1 MSFKKR
7 IFNVLN
13 GQKPDKIP
21 FFCFEELLPCGYFE
35 RKMRNAGM
43 GLLLL
48 SSPVLSFMPN
58 VKTTKRI
65 SANLLETVYVTPK
78 GSISFK
84 SHTGTERI
92 ASAGWEV
99 KTDFPIKDRNDYD
112 ALIYMIED
120 TVFADDLYEFSLKEE
135 DLGEDGVQHIVGL
148 LPPYTEAELL
158 MGLEKWSLEQHDN
171 PAQFGHL
178 LQSLERRRDRQLEM
192 MSAMDYCGLQH
203 LGDISDNISPQNYIK
218 YEVPHYRK
226 TIKALSS
233 QKRKCGIHA
242 HAKFLKKH
250 ASWLAEVQP
259 DFIESYTPPPY
270 SDISLEELR
279 IAVGQKVT
287 ILINFPETVFYQGYK
302 KTRQY
307 TTELLESDSSY
318 NKAIG
323 FSEMGLM
330 GVNKQTRQI
339 FEEGFMAVADAVNE
353 TGIY

>member
-7 IFNVLN
+7 IFDILN
-13 GQKPDKIP
+13 GRKPDRIP

-35 RKMRNAGM
+35 RKMRNSSM

-48 SSPVLSFMPN
+48 SSPVSSFMPN
-58 VKTTKRI
+58 VEITKRI
-65 SANLLETVYVTPK
+65 SANLLETIYVTPK
-78 GSISFK
+78 GRISFK

-99 KTDFPIKDRNDYD
+99 KTDFPIKSGSDYN
-112 ALIYMIED
+112 ALIYMIND
-120 TVFADDLYEFSLKEE
+120 TVFNDDQYEFGLKEA
-135 DLGEDGVQHIVGL
+135 DLGEDGTQHIVGL
-148 LPPYTEAELL
+148 MPPYTEAELL
-158 MGLEKWSLEQHDN
+158 MGLEKWSLEQYDN
-171 PAQFGHL
+171 PAKFGQL
-178 LQSLERRRDRQLEM
+178 LQSLEKRRDRQLDLM
-192 MSAMDYCGLQH
+192 LSIDYSGLQH
-203 LGDISDNISPQNYIK
+203 LGDISDNISPENYIR

-226 TIKALSS
+226 TIKALSNGR
-233 QKRKCGIHA
+233 RKCGIHT

-250 ASWLAEVQP
+250 TKWLAEVQP

-279 IAVGQKVT
+279 KAIGDKVT

-302 KTRQY
+302 KTKQY
-307 TTELLESDSSY
+307 IIKLLESDGSY

-330 GVNKQTRQI
+330 GVNMQTRQI
-339 FEEGFMAVADAVNE
+339 FEEGFMAVAEAVNE
-353 TGIY
+353 IKIY

>member
-7 IFNVLN
+7 IFDILN
-13 GQKPDKIP
+13 GRKPESIP

-35 RKMRNAGM
+35 RKMRNSGM

-48 SSPVLSFMPN
+48 SSPVSSFMPN
-58 VKTTKRI
+58 VQITKRI
-65 SANLLETVYVTPK
+65 SGNLLETIYITPEGK
-78 GSISFK
+78 ISFK

-99 KTDFPIKDRNDYD
+99 KSDFLIKGENDYD

-120 TVFADDLYEFSLKEE
+120 TVFADEQYEFRLKES

-148 LPPYTEAELL
+148 MPPYTEAELL
-158 MGLEKWSLEQHDN
+158 MGLEKWSFEQYDN
-171 PAQFGHL
+171 SLKFSQL
-178 LQSLERRRDRQLEM
+178 LQSLEKRRDRQLEM
-192 MSAMDYCGLQH
+192 MLSMDYLGLQH
-203 LGDISDNISPQNYIK
+203 LGDISDNISPENYIK

-226 TIKALSS
+226 TIKALSNE
-233 QKRKCGIHA
+233 KRKCGIHA
-242 HAKFLKKH
+242 HAKFLKRH
-250 ASWLAEVQP
+250 AQWLAEVQP
-259 DFIESYTPPPY
+259 DFVESYTPPPY

-279 IAVGQKVT
+279 KTIGDKVT

-302 KTRQY
+302 KTKQY
-307 TTELLESDSSY
+307 TLKLLESDGSY

-330 GVNKQTRQI
+330 GVNSQTKQI
-339 FEEGFMAVADAVNE
+339 FEEGFMAVAEAVNE
-353 TGIY
+353 IKIY